1 MKKIL
6 LILTLFACILLTG
19 CSTNFNKTEYKN
31 ITDIKNYQKYDVKV
45 LEFKIRTQ
53 GKTYETS
60 DVYIRVAFLTLEEL
74 NEFKTTPLET
84 VNNLDDYPM
93 EFIIFEANSKVLNEN
108 NFYTEVAVGD
118 VISLW
123 ICKYTELGN
132 TYPYIASVSKASK
145 VYLSTEM
152 GLQGIAGY
160 LDEHKSPFF
169 QQ

>member
-93 EFIIFEANSKVLNEN
+93 EFIIFDRFIIGFEKLEECER
-108 NFYTEVAVGD
+108 NFVMSPIPPKAVGAI
-118 VISLW
+118 VPLCIP
-123 ICKYTELGN
+123 I
-132 TYPYIASVSKASK
+132 
-145 VYLSTEM
+145 
-152 GLQGIAGY
+152 
-160 LDEHKSPFF
+160 
-169 QQ
+169 